1 MDLSNKVVIIMG
13 ASSGIGAATS
23 ELLAKDNATLVLG
36 ARRIDRLNDIK
47 NQFPDA
53 TIDTHEVDVT
63 NFDQVKAVVDD
74 TVAKYGRIDV
84 IYNNAGIMPT
94 APLVEGRRD
103 EWKQMLDIN
112 IMGVLNGIAAVL
124 PIMVKQQSGHVITT
138 DSVAGH
144 VVGPD
149 AAVYSGTKF
158 AVRAIMDGLRM
169 EQAENNIKTTII
181 SPGSTGT
188 ELFNSIND
196 ADQKKFAEDFFK
208 NINGLQP
215 AQVASAVEYAIGTA
229 DNMSVSEVIVRPTR
243 QSL

>member
-1 MDLSNKVVIIMG
+1 MDLSHKVIVIMG
-13 ASSGIGAATS
+13 ASSGIGAATARR
-23 ELLAKDNATLVLG
+23 LAKDNAKLFLA
-36 ARRIDRLNDIK
+36 ARRLERLDSIK
-47 NQFPDA
+47 AEFPSVA
-53 TIDTHEVDVT
+53 IETFKADVT
-63 NFDQVKAVVDD
+63 DFEQVKAVID
-74 TVAKYGRIDV
+74 AAQKAYGRVDV
-84 IYNNAGIMPT
+84 LYNNAGIMPT

-103 EWKQMLDIN
+103 EWQNMLQIN

-124 PIMVKQQSGHVITT
+124 PAMAKRQSGHIITT

-149 AAVYSGTKF
+149 SAVYSGTKY
-158 AVRAIMDGLRM
+158 AVRAIMDGLRQ
-169 EQAENNIKTTII
+169 EQAENSIKTTII

-196 ADQKKFAEDFFK
+196 ADQKQFAEDFFK

-215 AQVASAVEYAIGTA
+215 DQVASAVEYAIGTA